1 MKKQNFYFR
10 IWANTIKYFLQNN
23 QKLKSRNWKLY
34 LLLLTSAIYSS
45 GIAAFEL
52 LLRIIFRNNEIM
64 LFLDIDISIFPL
76 QSLNTAVATFIV
88 IGLPIILINY
98 FLIFYKDHY
107 KKLIE
112 DCENMDRKH
121 ILLFYLYVIW
131 SFFIVAIIHGI
142 LMKNGW
148 YS

>member
-10 IWANTIKYFLQNN
+10 IWANTIRYFLQNN
-23 QKLKSRNWKLY
+23 QKLKNKNWELY

-45 GIAAFEL
+45 GIAALEL

-76 QSLNTAVATFIV
+76 QSLNNAVATFIV
-88 IGLPIILINY
+88 LGLPIILINY

-121 ILLFYLYVIW
+121 VLLFYLYVIW

>member
-1 MKKQNFYFR
+1 
-10 IWANTIKYFLQNN
+10 
-23 QKLKSRNWKLY
+23 
-34 LLLLTSAIYSS
+34 
-45 GIAAFEL
+45 
-52 LLRIIFRNNEIM
+52 M

-76 QSLNTAVATFIV
+76 QSLNNAVATFIV

-121 ILLFYLYVIW
+121 VLLFYLYVIW